1 MLSLKWLKGESSS
14 WMAAAMPPWA
24 SSVFPADTSALVT
37 TSTRRRL
44 ARRMAALSPAMPEP
58 RTSTSVV
65 TVSMAVMPL

>member
-1 MLSLKWLKGESSS
+1 MESLKWLNGESSS

-24 SSVFPADTSALVT
+24 NSVLPADTSALVT

-58 RTSTSVV
+58 RTRTSVV
-65 TVSMAVMPL
+65 MVSMAVMPL